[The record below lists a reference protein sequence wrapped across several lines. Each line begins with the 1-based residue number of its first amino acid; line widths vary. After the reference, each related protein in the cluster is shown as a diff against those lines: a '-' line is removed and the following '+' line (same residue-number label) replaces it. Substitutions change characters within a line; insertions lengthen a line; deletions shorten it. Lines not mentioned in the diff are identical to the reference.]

1 MTLVTFSFPEMTLFR
16 NSVDS
21 AFLFWL
27 YSPERKR
34 RICGNFLFI
43 NQFQRFF
50 ETERPV
56 TILILETQNGYYLDV
71 FLPKEDNF
79 QGSCINQYGCLKKLI
94 FCRILGYFS
103 TINNF
108 MINFVVNK
116 VGLETF
122 FLPELTFFR
131 NSANSAFSSLQPKTK
146 LQNRLKVLVYCS
158 LTKIFTRCLSLTAII

>member
-56 TILILETQNGYYLDV
+56 TILILET
-71 FLPKEDNF
+71 
-79 QGSCINQYGCLKKLI
+79 
-94 FCRILGYFS
+94 
-103 TINNF
+103 
-108 MINFVVNK
+108 
-116 VGLETF
+116 
-122 FLPELTFFR
+122 
-131 NSANSAFSSLQPKTK
+131 
-146 LQNRLKVLVYCS
+146 
-158 LTKIFTRCLSLTAII
+158 